1 MHNYSRIFHTV
12 FPEGQFIL
20 EIERQQIKEGA
31 VKYLTAITQ
40 SAVQLARKAAA
51 AAGDKKARD
60 VVILDMTA
68 LSPVTDYF
76 VICSGNTTTQVKAIA
91 DGVEDALAE
100 QGILPLHKEGYRAA
114 RWVLLDY
121 GSFVVHIFTT
131 EDRQFYSLE
140 QLWGEARIERMQDDL

>member
-1 MHNYSRIFHTV
+1 M
-12 FPEGQFIL
+12 
-20 EIERQQIKEGA
+20 
-31 VKYLTAITQ
+31 
-40 SAVQLARKAAA
+40 QLARKAAT

-140 QLWGEARIERMQDDL
+140 QLWGEARVERMQDDL